1 MDALDDDDDD
11 DDDYSDVLGDEW
23 FMFWSSHEEVLEA
36 IMMLSMRSWSSWRL
50 WWCFLD
56 DDDGFYTHTHPRCS
70 YEVCCFVRSIYYHLS
85 LFLSLL
91 ITFCCVRIRRYLGIH
106 NFFFFFLCLC
116 LLPLQACN
124 MGEVY
129 WGTLSMQFS
138 FGDPQYWGMFTQVLL
153 LLWIVSSFLFVG
165 SALLQGRDIV
175 MHPEVDQSLVSLHP
189 MSSAKRVLG
198 CLVKIWSSRT
208 KILEPPL

>member
-1 MDALDDDDDD
+1 MVHVLIITWRSSWGDHDAFNEIMKFLTP
-11 DDDYSDVLGDEW
+11 
-23 FMFWSSHEEVLEA
+23 A
-36 IMMLSMRSWSSWRL
+36 MMLSMRSWSSWRL
-50 WWCFLD
+50 RWCFL

-70 YEVCCFVRSIYYHLS
+70 YEVCCFVRSLHYHLS

-91 ITFCCVRIRRYLGIH
+91 ITVCCVRIRRYLGIH
-106 NFFFFFLCLC
+106 NFFFFFLSLC
-116 LLPLQACN
+116 LLPPQACN

-153 LLWIVSSFLFVG
+153 LLWIVSSFFSVG

-175 MHPEVDQSLVSLHP
+175 MHPEVDQSLVSLHS

-198 CLVKIWSSRT
+198 CLVKIWSRT
-208 KILEPPL
+208 KILECPL

>member
-1 MDALDDDDDD
+1 MLLMTMTMTMTTIQTFLVMNGSCFDHHMKKFLRRSWCFQWD
-11 DDDYSDVLGDEW
+11 
-23 FMFWSSHEEVLEA
+23 HEVLDA
-36 IMMLSMRSWSSWRL
+36 CDDAFLMMMMAFIHTPTHVAHMRFVVLYVAYIIISLSFS
-50 WWCFLD
+50 
-56 DDDGFYTHTHPRCS
+56 
-70 YEVCCFVRSIYYHLS
+70 
-85 LFLSLL
+85 L